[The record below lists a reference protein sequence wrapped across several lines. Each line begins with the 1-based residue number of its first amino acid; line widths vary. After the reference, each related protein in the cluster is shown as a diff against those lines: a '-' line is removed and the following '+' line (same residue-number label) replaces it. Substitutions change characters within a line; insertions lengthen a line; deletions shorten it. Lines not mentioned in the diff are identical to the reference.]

1 MRGSALAGFQLA
13 MRAGSLCEE
22 PVRGVA
28 VILES
33 AGGGECTIF
42 KIFKI
47 SVRDVQFDEGSSS
60 EMEFEEDAD
69 TLLSMIQMFIL
80 LLDLLMEQ
88 LRRRS

>member
-1 MRGSALAGFQLA
+1 MIAEMDWDDDSSSE
-13 MRAGSLCEE
+13 M
-22 PVRGVA
+22 
-28 VILES
+28 
-33 AGGGECTIF
+33 
-42 KIFKI
+42 
-47 SVRDVQFDEGSSS
+47 QFDEGSSS